1 MSLIFSIS
9 YWVHLIFNVLNFV
22 KIKVDILVFFKVLD
36 SFKHRSC
43 TICCN
48 LGFTQENVAA
58 ENTTW
63 YKPVW
68 FLWQSSFAW
77 FRLSEKH
84 SVYSNLSFK
93 VMLPTLIG
101 QIMMQYLGFI
111 SFFKVVLSHYKIS
124 FRKTGSVF
132 WCGLI
137 PLHLWLLSL
146 PCKKKQLFFLTLDY
160 LQDQQIGLISS
171 GARNI

>member
-1 MSLIFSIS
+1 MSLTFSIS
-9 YWVHLIFNVLNFV
+9 YWVYLIFYVL
-22 KIKVDILVFFKVLD
+22 KLKVDILVFLKVWD

-43 TICCN
+43 TTCCN
-48 LGFTQENVAA
+48 PGFTQENVAA
-58 ENTTW
+58 ENTRW
-63 YKPVW
+63 QKLVW
-68 FLWQSSFAW
+68 FLWHCPFALLW
-77 FRLSEKH
+77 LPEKYNI
-84 SVYSNLSFK
+84 YSNLNFK
-93 VMLPTLIG
+93 VMIPTLIG

-111 SFFKVVLSHYKIS
+111 SFFKVLLSHYKIS

-146 PCKKKQLFFLTLDY
+146 PCKKKQLFFLTPDY
-160 LQDQQIGLISS
+160 LHDQQIGLISS